1 MKLIQLFLIAA
12 AVFVFSS
19 CENDKAANTESTE
32 AATQEQNAE
41 SNSSSNVVSLNADQ
55 VKMAGIKSGK
65 IEKKTISAK
74 VKCSG
79 MIDVPPEGIAS
90 IHPVMEGFVKAVKV
104 LEGEKVS
111 RGQVLGILEDP
122 AYITLQE
129 EYLKVNSKLKFA
141 EKEYERQQ
149 KLSDE
154 NATALKTFQQVE
166 SDFAVLKSEAAGLKA
181 RLNMLGLDTEQ
192 IKAGKIQ
199 EVIYIKSP
207 FNGTVAGVEL
217 NIGQHVDAQTEA
229 FKVVNKD
236 HIHGELNVFTRDI
249 LKIKKGQKVRFT
261 VNGSDKHFEGEVF
274 LIGETVN
281 EENNT
286 VNVHIDPIGDVSL
299 LKLGM
304 FISAEIMVS
313 DAEQDAVPELSVV
326 KDEENSFI
334 FIDRG
339 NYTYE
344 KYPVKAGTVMDGYC
358 AVDGIENLSE
368 GVNVVTQGANYIWA
382 SL

>member
-32 AATQEQNAE
+32 AATQEQNTE

-65 IEKKTISAK
+65 IQKKTISAK

-79 MIDVPPEGIAS
+79 MIDVPPESIAS

-104 LEGEKVS
+104 LEGQKVS
-111 RGQVLGILEDP
+111 RRQVLGILEDP

-129 EYLKVNSKLKFA
+129 EFLKVNSKLKFA

-181 RLNMLGLDTEQ
+181 RLSMLGLDTEQ

-199 EVIYIKSP
+199 DVIYIRSP
-207 FNGTVAGVEL
+207 FNGTVADVAL
-217 NIGQHVDAQTEA
+217 NIGQHVNSQTEA

-261 VNGSDKHFEGEVF
+261 VNGSDKHFDGEVF
-274 LIGETVN
+274 LIGETVD

-286 VNVHIDPIGDVSL
+286 VNVHIDPIGDVSA

-304 FISAEIMVS
+304 FISAEIMV
-313 DAEQDAVPELSVV
+313 DNAEQDAVPELSVV
-326 KDEENSFI
+326 KDEENTFI

-339 NYTYE
+339 NFTYE
-344 KYPVKAGTVMDGYC
+344 KYPVKAGTVMDGFR
-358 AVDGIENLSE
+358 AVDGVENLSE
-368 GVNVVTQGANYIWA
+368 GTNVVTQGANYIWA

>member
-19 CENDKAANTESTE
+19 CENDKTANTESTE
-32 AATQEQNAE
+32 AATKEQNEE

-65 IEKKTISAK
+65 IQKKTISAK

-79 MIDVPPEGIAS
+79 MIDVPPESIAS
-90 IHPVMEGFVKAVKV
+90 IHPVMEGFVKAVKA
-104 LEGEKVS
+104 LEGQKVS
-111 RGQVLGILEDP
+111 KGQVLGILEDP

-129 EYLKVNSKLKFA
+129 EYLKVNSKLQFA
-141 EKEYERQQ
+141 EKEYARQQ

-199 EVIYIKSP
+199 EVIYIRSP
-207 FNGTVAGVEL
+207 FSGTVADVAL

-274 LIGETVN
+274 LIGETVD

-286 VNVHIDPIGDVSL
+286 VNVHIDPIGDVSA

-326 KDEENSFI
+326 KDEENTFI

-339 NYTYE
+339 NFTYE
-344 KYPVKAGTVMDGYC
+344 KYPVKAGTVMDGFR
-358 AVDGIENLSE
+358 AVDGVENLSE
-368 GVNVVTQGANYIWA
+368 GTNIVTQGANYIWA